1 MCNCGNTITT
11 SSVCSS
17 CVQNDCACP
26 IKDLSTDCIQYTG
39 DDLPCTEIL
48 GGTLMTEAFS
58 QLDTYL
64 CDLSTQLANSFSL
77 ISVGAGTRVYK
88 GVDGIGRKEIRSI
101 TPTNTILTVGLST
114 DNKEVEIGIDTT
126 VLGQF
131 VQANQITY
139 SMSNVG
145 TGANVYKSSTQ
156 AGNNVTF
163 NLRDIKSTDSRVT
176 VTEGPTDID
185 ITLSANLAEATG
197 IVNYVSKFTGT
208 HTLGNSQIF
217 DNGTNVIIG
226 ATSAPLT
233 GIKFYVYETGT
244 PTIAAYF
251 QNNNADCYTGYH
263 SAGTFLNSVRVG
275 AQGNNLVFSV
285 SSDGT
290 PNERMRVASNGNVG
304 INNINPT
311 SRLVVDGDI
320 NAADGIVS
328 RNLNTG
334 GSAYSFVGAFS
345 NSGEGGID
353 LRSNPST
360 HSSWPSTSWLNSSS
374 EKTNGLIVNQA
385 GANPIRFFTNGS
397 EKVRITPAG
406 FVGIGLPTP
415 TKILDVNG
423 DILVNGLTVGR
434 GGGNNNTNVAVG
446 LLALENHNSGQSGH
460 NVAVG
465 FCAARRITTGQE
477 NMALGFGALEYN
489 LTGSHNHAIGNG
501 TLLYQTTDD
510 SVGNGFLALA
520 GVNGV
525 NNTAM
530 GTAAAWGDGNGF
542 PGAPPVGTGSGNTA
556 IGAGAIYNLTD
567 GDYNTAVGTSAL
579 GVTNGSEN
587 VGIGFGAAGQN
598 AASFGNIAIGSRAM
612 YTSVFGDRNTVI
624 GHFAMA
630 TDFSECVV
638 LGAFANATGSNQFV
652 VGSTTANAGAVTTE
666 TNTSTKV
673 WNVVI
678 NGVAVK
684 ILLA

>member
-17 CVQNDCACP
+17 CVPNDCACP

-39 DDLPCTEIL
+39 EDLPCTEIKE
-48 GGTLMTEAFS
+48 GTLMTEAFS

-101 TPTNTILTVGLST
+101 KTTNTILTSGLSL
-114 DNKEVEIGIDTT
+114 DNKEVVIGINTT

-139 SMSNVG
+139 AATNIVTG
-145 TGANVYKSSTQ
+145 TGAGVYESSTPV
-156 AGNNVTF
+156 GNNVTF
-163 NLRDIKSTDSRVT
+163 NFRKIKSTDSRVT

-197 IVNYVSKFTGT
+197 TINYVSKFTGI
-208 HTLGNSQIF
+208 HTLGNSSIF
-217 DNGTNVIIG
+217 D
-226 ATSAPLT
+226 
-233 GIKFYVYETGT
+233 
-244 PTIAAYF
+244 
-251 QNNNADCYTGYH
+251 
-263 SAGTFLNSVRVG
+263 
-275 AQGNNLVFSV
+275 
-285 SSDGT
+285 DGT
-290 PNERMRVASNGNVG
+290 NVG

-311 SRLVVDGDI
+311 SKLVVDANT

-334 GSAYSFVGAFS
+334 TSAYSFVGAFS
-345 NSGEGGID
+345 NAGEGGID

-406 FVGIGLPTP
+406 FVGIGVPTP

-423 DILVNGLTVGR
+423 DALIHGFTLGR
-434 GGGNNNTNVAVG
+434 GNGDRIDNLVFGFEALQSNTPVFIPAAPANGGTHNIAIGHRVLKFNTIGNANTAIGFSTMNENISGIENN
-446 LLALENHNSGQSGH
+446 
-460 NVAVG
+460 
-465 FCAARRITTGQE
+465 
-477 NMALGFGALEYN
+477 
-489 LTGSHNHAIGNG
+489 AIGNG
-501 TLLYQTTDD
+501 ALGLQTTGD
-510 SVGNGFLALA
+510 GNTANGFIALLSI
-520 GVNGV
+520 NGSR
-525 NNTAM
+525 NTAM
-530 GTAAAWGDGNGF
+530 GHGAAWGSAYTALPLGTASDNTSIGYQSMIDLLDGTANTAVGAGASASTVNG
-542 PGAPPVGTGSGNTA
+542 TQNTA
-556 IGAGAIYNLTD
+556 IGFASGGYAVATTKNTSVGALSLWQNVIGN
-567 GDYNTAVGTSAL
+567 YNTTL
-579 GVTNGSEN
+579 G
-587 VGIGFGAAGQN
+587 F
-598 AASFGNIAIGSRAM
+598 
-612 YTSVFGDRNTVI
+612 NTQ
-624 GHFAMA
+624 A
-630 TDFSECVV
+630 TDFNECIV
-638 LGAFANATGSNQFV
+638 LGADASATASNQFV
-652 VGSTTANAGAVTTE
+652 VGAAGRPAGAVTTE

-678 NGVAVK
+678 NGVPVK

>member
-1 MCNCGNTITT
+1 
-11 SSVCSS
+11 
-17 CVQNDCACP
+17 
-26 IKDLSTDCIQYTG
+26 
-39 DDLPCTEIL
+39 
-48 GGTLMTEAFS
+48 MTEAFS

-114 DNKEVEIGIDTT
+114 DNKEVEIGINTT

-139 SMSNVG
+139 AATNIGTGSSSYKNSTTVGNNVTFNFRKINSSDIKLLVSENASDISLDLDDTLLGQFVQANQITYSMNNSG

-163 NLRDIKSTDSRVT
+163 NLREIKSTDSRVT

-197 IVNYVSKFTGT
+197 TVNYVSKFTGT
-208 HTLGNSQIF
+208 HTLGNSSII
-217 DNGTNVIIG
+217 DNGANVFIG
-226 ATSAPLT
+226 KTTTIEDTLYGAMGLFVRNLDLSALS
-233 GIKFYVYETGT
+233 
-244 PTIAAYF
+244 
-251 QNNNADCYTGYH
+251 YTH
-263 SAGTFLNSVRVG
+263 
-275 AQGNNLVFSV
+275 V
-285 SSDGT
+285 SSYSPDG
-290 PNERMRVASNGNVG
+290 NGLALRVYNQFSPLGKYARLES
-304 INNINPT
+304 T
-311 SRLVVDGDI
+311 SD
-320 NAADGIVS
+320 
-328 RNLNTG
+328 NTG
-334 GSAYSFVGAFS
+334 GLMISQS
-345 NSGEGGID
+345 
-353 LRSNPST
+353 
-360 HSSWPSTSWLNSSS
+360 
-374 EKTNGLIVNQA
+374 
-385 GANPIRFFTNGS
+385 GANHIHFWTNGS
-397 EKVRITPAG
+397 EKVRITPSG
-406 FVGIGLPTP
+406 FLGIGTQIPAKL
-415 TKILDVNG
+415 LDVNG

-434 GGGNNNTNVAVG
+434 GGGNNHTNVAVG
-446 LLALENHNSGQSGH
+446 LLALENHNFGQEGH

-465 FCAARRITTGQE
+465 FCAARFTTTGQE
-477 NMALGFGALEYN
+477 NMALGFGALQFN
-489 LTGSHNHAIGNG
+489 TIGNHNHAIGNG
-501 TLLYQTTDD
+501 ALIYQTTDD
-510 SVGNGFLALA
+510 SVANGFLALA
-520 GVNGV
+520 GVNGA

-542 PGAPPVGTGSGNTA
+542 PGGAPLGTGSGNTA

-567 GDYNTAVGTSAL
+567 GNHNTAVGTSAL

-612 YTSVFGDRNTVI
+612 FTSVFGDRNTVI

-652 VGSTTANAGAVTTE
+652 VGSSTANAGSIVTE